1 MPCRYIREEYLTS
14 ERVDLL
20 DAKAERFYFRLFLV
34 VDDYGRFEAN
44 EKLLKSKVFPLKE
57 DVRATDISRWL
68 TACEKAGLIRL
79 YSVANKRYL
88 SVDRFSQTRANCRSA
103 KSRYPDPPFE
113 IGSNHCISDGC
124 DNSPLYENSL
134 ANNLQAFANNLQAFA
149 ADNESENDNE
159 NDNDKL
165 SLSNESESSAH
176 TRPKSEGALRLTDY
190 PETVADVLA
199 ICNAIKS
206 PMSEKQAQAY
216 LDQRTVADWHQGLG
230 GSGRKISVNAIPA
243 DIRRW
248 IDRDKAEVS
257 RSNAMT
263 TEREAKRNAT
273 AGSYGRY
280 VPKN

>member
-20 DAKAERFYFRLFLV
+20 DVREERFYFRLFLV
-34 VDDYGRFEAN
+34 VDDFGRFEAN

-57 DVRATDISRWL
+57 DVRATDITRWL

-79 YSVANKRYL
+79 YTVSGKRYL
-88 SVDRFSQTRANCRSA
+88 SIDRFAQTRANCRST
-103 KSRYPDPPFE
+103 KSKYPEPPT
-113 IGSNHCISDGC
+113 
-124 DNSPLYENSL
+124 ENGDFLSL
-134 ANNLQAFANNLQAFA
+134 ANNLQANANNLQALA
-149 ADNESENDNE
+149 ADNENENDNE
-159 NDNDKL
+159 NDNEKL
-165 SLSNESESSAH
+165 SLPNGSESNARTC
-176 TRPKSEGALRLTDY
+176 TRSEAFVLTDY
-190 PETVADVLA
+190 PETAEDVLA
-199 ICNAIKS
+199 ICNAINS
-206 PMSEKQAQAY
+206 MMTAEQAQAY
-216 LDQRTVADWHQGLG
+216 IDQRTVADWHQGLG

-257 RSNAMT
+257 RSNAAFS
-263 TEREAKRNAT
+263 EKEAKRNAT

>member
-113 IGSNHCISDGC
+113 IGSNNCISGSC
-124 DNSPLYENSL
+124 DDSPLYENSL

-149 ADNESENDNE
+149 ADNDNE

-165 SLSNESESSAH
+165 SLPNGSERNAPARAKSES
-176 TRPKSEGALRLTDY
+176 GFQLTDY
-190 PETVADVLA
+190 PETVAEVLA

-206 PMSEKQAQAY
+206 PMTQEQAQAY
-216 LDQRTVADWHQGLG
+216 LDHRTVADWHQGAG
-230 GSGRKISVNAIPA
+230 GTGRKIGIMAIPA

-248 IDRDKAEVS
+248 IDREKADVS
-257 RSNAMT
+257 RSKTAE

-273 AGSYGRY
+273 AGSFGRY